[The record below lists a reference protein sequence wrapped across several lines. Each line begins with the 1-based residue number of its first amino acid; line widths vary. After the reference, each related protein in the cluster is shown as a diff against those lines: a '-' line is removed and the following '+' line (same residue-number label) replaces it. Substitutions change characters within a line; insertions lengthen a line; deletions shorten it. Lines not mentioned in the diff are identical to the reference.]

1 MFTIKTF
8 IMQRKFHYTLMAMW
22 LTVFALTADSCFAH
36 VRGNG
41 KVVKEERN
49 ISGFDA
55 ITVSNGIDVLISQD
69 TFEKVVVEADENIQK
84 ILKTEVKEGKLK
96 IYLDESVYN
105 AEKMKVWVT
114 LKQLKSLEG
123 NSGAD
128 VRSTGRIN
136 AESLKINA
144 SSGSDVKMEVN
155 CGQLMLDSSSGSDL
169 TVSGIAA
176 LLKASASSGS
186 DLNAAKLVA
195 EKGEVSASSGSD
207 LDATVTK
214 EVKAHASSGADVT
227 VYGKP
232 AIRDTN
238 RSSGGEVNYR

>member
-1 MFTIKTF
+1 MH
-8 IMQRKFHYTLMAMW
+8 RKFQYSLIATW
-22 LTVFALTADSCFAH
+22 LIVFALSAGSCFAH

-41 KVVKEERN
+41 KVVKEERT

-55 ITVSNGIDVLISQD
+55 ITISNGIDVLISQD

-84 ILKTEVKEGKLK
+84 ILITEVKEGKLK
-96 IYLDESVYN
+96 IYLDESVNN
-105 AEKMKVWVT
+105 ASQMKVYVT

-128 VRSTGRIN
+128 VKSAGRIN
-136 AESLKINA
+136 AESLKIHA

-155 CGQLMLDSSSGSDL
+155 CSQLFLDSSSGSDL
-169 TVSGIAA
+169 TVSGSAQW
-176 LLKASASSGS
+176 LKASSSSGS
-186 DLNAAKLVA
+186 DLNAAKLAA

-207 LDATVTK
+207 LDVTATK

-227 VYGKP
+227 VYGNP

-238 RSSGGEVNYR
+238 RSSGGDVHFR

>member
-1 MFTIKTF
+1 MH
-8 IMQRKFHYTLMAMW
+8 RKFQYSLMAMW
-22 LTVFALTADSCFAH
+22 LIVFALTADSCFAH

-41 KVVKEERN
+41 KVVKEERT

-55 ITVSNGIDVLISQD
+55 ITISNGIDVLISQD

-84 ILKTEVKEGKLK
+84 ILITEVKEGKLK
-96 IYLDESVYN
+96 IYLDESVNN
-105 AEKMKVWVT
+105 ASKMKVYVT

-128 VRSTGRIN
+128 VKSAGRIN
-136 AESLKINA
+136 AESLKIHA
-144 SSGSDVKMEVN
+144 SSSSD
-155 CGQLMLDSSSGSDL
+155 
-169 TVSGIAA
+169 
-176 LLKASASSGS
+176 S
-186 DLNAAKLVA
+186 DLNAAKLAA

-207 LDATVTK
+207 LDVTATK

-227 VYGKP
+227 VYGNP

-238 RSSGGEVNYR
+238 RSSGGDV